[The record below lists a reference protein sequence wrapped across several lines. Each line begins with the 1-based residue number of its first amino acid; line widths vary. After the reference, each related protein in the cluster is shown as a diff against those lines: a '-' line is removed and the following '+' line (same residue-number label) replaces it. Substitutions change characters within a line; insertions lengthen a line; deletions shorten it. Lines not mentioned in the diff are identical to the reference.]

1 MTRYFVFDTNALI
14 SAQLKE
20 GSVSTQAFDKAIATG
35 TIVCSSSILEEFAT
49 RFVRRKFKKY
59 MPDEDRVEA
68 IGRVKR
74 ISLFIE
80 PTIDIKACRDPDD
93 DKFLSLAIAIK
104 ANCIVTGDGK
114 LQELHPFRGIPIVSP
129 ADFLKMF

>member
-129 ADFLKMF
+129 ADFLKIF

>member
-104 ANCIVTGDGK
+104 ANCMVTGDGK

>member
-114 LQELHPFRGIPIVSP
+114 LQELHPFRGIPILSP